1 MKKGRR
7 KAKDSVNWTEARRF
21 YLQNDVSYQDV
32 ADKFGTT
39 KARVAEHA
47 RAGPRQDKKGWVL
60 MKSELKDK
68 IDTQTEQKFVERQV
82 KSNVE
87 NLNSV
92 YMVAED
98 LISKATE
105 AVGELNNHLVKS
117 KTKKKKTKYS
127 NAKGRTNKALSETVT
142 EEEKIK
148 FVQGDVNTKKMK
160 DIAAVIEKAK
170 NIFIEQPSEDNG
182 SGVIIMPEQEE
193 LTPPT
198 EDEGVLNE

>member
-7 KAKDSVNWTEARRF
+7 KAKDSVNWTEARRY

-47 RAGPRQDKKGWVL
+47 RAGPDKKGWVL
-60 MKSELKDK
+60 MKSELKDR

-98 LISKATE
+98 LITKANE

-160 DIAAVIEKAK
+160 DIATVIEKAK

-198 EDEGVLNE
+198 EDEGILNE